1 MSEPMYTVTTNPRPP
16 GGDYFERFLH
26 AERAVLVL
34 EQEGSNPELT
44 AALRGWLERTRPE
57 TLEAPAVN
65 TPDDREATLLSLVR
79 VKPGRTAR
87 YYADR
92 ASMTLRQVQQALA
105 ALEGAG
111 LVERQN
117 LRVFRCVEV
126 S

>member
-1 MSEPMYTVTTNPRPP
+1 MSETQPRPP
-16 GGDYFERFLH
+16 GGDYLERFQH

-34 EQEGSNPELT
+34 EQEGSTPELT

-57 TLEAPAVN
+57 TLKAPVVN

-87 YYADR
+87 YYADK
-92 ASMTLRQVQQALA
+92 ASMTFLQVQQALA
-105 ALEGAG
+105 ALESDG
-111 LVERQN
+111 LVECQN
-117 LRVFRCVEV
+117 LRVFRVV

>member
-1 MSEPMYTVTTNPRPP
+1 MNDTQPRPP
-16 GGDYFERFLH
+16 GGDYLERFLH

-34 EQEGSNPELT
+34 EQEGSHPELT
-44 AALRGWLERTRPE
+44 AAPRGWLERTRPE
-57 TLEAPAVN
+57 TLKMPAVT
-65 TPDDREATLLSLVR
+65 TPDDREATLLQLVR

-92 ASMTLRQVQQALA
+92 GSMTLQQVRQALA

-111 LVERQN
+111 LVECQN